1 MCLES
6 VADESDS
13 AELRRL
19 VENHLEYTGSTVA
32 QALLQDW
39 STSIEKFV
47 KVMPVDYKRVL
58 EQRAADRQQASG
70 STTSEVAKVP
80 EVMASPR

>member
-1 MCLES
+1 VCLES